1 MRYVIPTRWM
11 FAVFSYDFFRLL
23 EGKFDAI
30 HGYRRRWCRQHTHTH
45 TMWAHEGYSIGEH
58 TSFVLSHQHPM
69 FTPLYTV
76 SGVKWINTKSAR
88 ASSHGEKDTRISDS
102 IVEQTETTR
111 AEELHFSVAINVKNK
126 KMVFLFSRPKIDFL
140 TNSNATSRSIRSFSI
155 FMFVGHE
162 KWFQTMSVLG
172 EFLA

>member
-1 MRYVIPTRWM
+1 MWYQPAECSLYFHMIFFGYWKENLTR
-11 FAVFSYDFFRLL
+11 FT
-23 EGKFDAI
+23 AI
-30 HGYRRRWCRQHTHTH
+30 VVDDVDNTHTH